1 MMPLKNT
8 IPFTAALL
16 LIALSSATA
25 ASCDN
30 TDGTIAST
38 YLSCVPKILS
48 ANHPSVSSA
57 SNKNCINHLDLQ
69 KATDICRDEADC
81 TGFWL
86 YDNGRTCFKSTYN
99 KVFTRVIPLG
109 KMYSCEKK
117 KKEAVSVT
125 PSAGQMPSTID
136 VSNIASGMPFTVKW
150 DMKIDTVNNAAVDCD
165 DYLTDTVQS
174 GKFMI
179 NPPGGTDVSLC
190 FFLTLTSLLLTTY

>member
-1 MMPLKNT
+1 MLFQKS
-8 IPFTAALL
+8 IPFITALL
-16 LIALSSATA
+16 LIASSSATA

-48 ANHPSVSSA
+48 ANHPSVSTV
-57 SNKNCINHLDLQ
+57 SNRDCVNNLDLQ

-99 KVFTRVIPLG
+99 KVFTRVIRLG

-150 DMKIDTVNNAAVDCD
+150 DMKINTLNNAAVDCD

-179 NPPGGTDVSLC
+179 NPPGGTDVSLY
-190 FFLTLTSLLLTTY
+190 FFLTLTSLLLATY